1 MKVWLYEQRRS
12 ALGRCDQEITVMR
25 RTLPAA
31 VLAFSLSIT
40 AAHAEIWSVYGINGN
55 DTGGIIPWSP
65 ALRAYGYREAAQHHC
80 GGYHKIARITSVHP
94 RYGDYVGFAC
104 EFPRNYDPVGHG
116 VWWMRPMFG
125 IF

>member
-1 MKVWLYEQRRS
+1 
-12 ALGRCDQEITVMR
+12 MR
-25 RTLPAA
+25 
-31 VLAFSLSIT
+31 FSLLPVAALAVSLLAT
-40 AAHAEIWSVYGINGN
+40 SAHAINGETWSVFGINGN

-65 ALRAYGYREAAQHHC
+65 QLRAFGYREAAQEHC
-80 GGYHKIARITSVHP
+80 KGFHKIARITSVKA

-116 VWWMRPMFG
+116 DWWMKPMFG